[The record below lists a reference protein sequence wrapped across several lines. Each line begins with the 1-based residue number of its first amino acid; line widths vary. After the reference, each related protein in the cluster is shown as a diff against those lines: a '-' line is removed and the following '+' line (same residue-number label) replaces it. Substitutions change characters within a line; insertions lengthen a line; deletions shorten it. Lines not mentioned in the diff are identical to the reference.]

1 MRSPKSGQATENYQD
16 ETIVTHRIICN
27 FYFPVR
33 MIPPCR
39 NNEPPPPYQDKDR
52 EKVNTFDKR
61 FVKPHFL
68 YNSVQKRPL
77 IEQAKERIP
86 LQ

>member
-1 MRSPKSGQATENYQD
+1 
-16 ETIVTHRIICN
+16 
-27 FYFPVR
+27 

>member
-1 MRSPKSGQATENYQD
+1 
-16 ETIVTHRIICN
+16 
-27 FYFPVR
+27 

-86 LQ
+86 LQWNFFKIFLPFTKYS